1 MHSRN
6 VYKVNYGVP
15 FFESP
20 TFYIGALL
28 IMYSFLSGYGIFIF
42 LFGGLL
48 IITLDFVLRSFII
61 RRPYLYLVQILVLV
75 ILSISLFFTFR
86 RNNFTVTILSP
97 SEYCGEIG
105 VVFGV
110 EGYPKINEYDTLQF
124 PLDSGLIITSTTL
137 RSDTRVVINILS
149 NGEYRKGD
157 LVASNRNECKRISY
171 EIYVLRKPNEIY
183 IFDGNPSTHE
193 RNFLDSI
200 LKDCRKQY

>member
-6 VYKVNYGVP
+6 VYKVNYGVH
-15 FFESP
+15 FFESQ
-20 TFYIGALL
+20 TFY
-28 IMYSFLSGYGIFIF
+28 
-42 LFGGLL
+42 
-48 IITLDFVLRSFII
+48 

-157 LVASNRNECKRISY
+157 LVASNRNECKRI
-171 EIYVLRKPNEIY
+171 LRKPNEIY

-193 RNFLDSI
+193 PNFLDSI

>member
-75 ILSISLFFTFR
+75 ILSISLFSMVKFSFE
-86 RNNFTVTILSP
+86 SP
-97 SEYCGEIG
+97 SSN
-105 VVFGV
+105 FH
-110 EGYPKINEYDTLQF
+110 N
-124 PLDSGLIITSTTL
+124 PLVSKQGIP
-137 RSDTRVVINILS
+137 
-149 NGEYRKGD
+149 
-157 LVASNRNECKRISY
+157 AS
-171 EIYVLRKPNEIY
+171 
-183 IFDGNPSTHE
+183 H
-193 RNFLDSI
+193 
-200 LKDCRKQY
+200 